1 MRETL
6 LRPAPGKK
14 DLDPALAGALAQ
26 AAAALARLD
35 QALAGHPLLPA
46 FLHRARLDAVR
57 RQAAVDG
64 LVIDPWHLAAV
75 LEGFRLRMDGALR
88 IIDRGAILAAA
99 RHALDLHQWLVAPD
113 FDQEGAV
120 QRAGQVLARPR
131 RPAPPR
137 CSPPPPGCTP
147 GSAATA
153 TAVAGRRWRRPR
165 GGGARPPIRAA
176 LVRFWVTQHLLRAPV
191 PLTGDRALRPD
202 TPWQRDTWMPAFLSA
217 LADEAAD
224 GLDRLVA
231 LERAWRAARRAVSG
245 RRRHSRA
252 AAAVDLLAAAPLVS
266 ASSLAAGLGMAVKN
280 ATLLLDDFCAAGIA
294 IEVTHRSKRRL
305 FGLTGL
311 APLRDVVRPPY
322 RPEPGR
328 GRGRP
333 AAGGRGCDRPAGAAV
348 GPADPDRSPAVRLQR
363 PRALDGPN
371 GPDHPPG
378 AAHPRSSPAAQ
389 HAARRSSIVQRRRRP
404 AEPGGNGTRCAHLLK
419 SGLAASSRRRRRR
432 VIAGDRSAP
441 GAPGDCGLR

>member
-1 MRETL
+1 MLEAL
-6 LRPAPGKK
+6 LRPAPGKN
-14 DLDPALAGALAQ
+14 LDPALAGALAQ

-64 LVIDPWHLAAV
+64 QAIDPWHLAAV

-113 FDQEGAV
+113 FDQEGDV
-120 QRAGQVLARPR
+120 QRAEQVLAD
-131 RPAPPR
+131 AAA
-137 CSPPPPGCTP
+137 SGATP
-147 GSAATA
+147 LLAAATGLHA
-153 TAVAGRRWRRPR
+153 WLGGDGHTG
-165 GGGARPPIRAA
+165 GDGSGDGGARPPIRAA
-176 LVRFWVTQHLLRAPV
+176 LVRFWVTQRLLRAPV

-231 LERAWRAARRAVSG
+231 LERAWRAARRAVAG

-252 AAAVDLLAAAPLVS
+252 AAAVDLLAAAPLLS
-266 ASSLAAGLGMAVKN
+266 ATSLAAGLGMAVKN

-294 IEVTHRSKRRL
+294 VEVTHRAKRRL

-333 AAGGRGCDRPAGAAV
+333 PLAAEDAITVPALPPVPPLDRQPFDYSDLAHWMTQMDQTIRQA
-348 GPADPDRSPAVRLQR
+348 R
-363 PRALDGPN
+363 RAL
-371 GPDHPPG
+371 G
-378 AAHPRSSPAAQ
+378 ALS
-389 HAARRSSIVQRRRRP
+389 ARDSTPS
-404 AEPGGNGTRCAHLLK
+404 EP
-419 SGLAASSRRRRRR
+419 SE
-432 VIAGDRSAP
+432 
-441 GAPGDCGLR
+441 

>member
-35 QALAGHPLLPA
+35 QALAGHPLVPA
-46 FLHRARLDAVR
+46 FLHRARLEAVR

-64 LVIDPWHLAAV
+64 QAIDPWHLAAV

-113 FDQEGAV
+113 FDQEGEI
-120 QRAGQVLARPR
+120 QRAAQVLA
-131 RPAPPR
+131 AAAAA
-137 CSPPPPGCTP
+137 GATP
-147 GSAATA
+147 LLAAATGLHA
-153 TAVAGRRWRRPR
+153 WLSGDGDGQSGGHG

-176 LVRFWVTQHLLRAPV
+176 LVRFWVTQRLLRVPV
-191 PLTGDRALRPD
+191 PLTGARALRPD
-202 TPWQRDTWMPAFLSA
+202 TPWQRDALVPAFLMA

-224 GLDRLVA
+224 ALALLLA
-231 LERAWRAARRAVSG
+231 LERAWRAARHAVAG
-245 RRRHSRA
+245 RRRNSRA

-280 ATLLLDDFCAAGIA
+280 ATLLLDDFCAAGLA
-294 IEVTHRSKRRL
+294 VEVTHRSKRRL

-333 AAGGRGCDRPAGAAV
+333 PLAADEAITLPALPAAPPTPIDRRPFDYSDLTHWMTQMDQTIRQARRTLDRLRPHGIPPSAPASASGGD
-348 GPADPDRSPAVRLQR
+348 DPLSPAETE
-363 PRALDGPN
+363 
-371 GPDHPPG
+371 PDVHT
-378 AAHPRSSPAAQ
+378 S
-389 HAARRSSIVQRRRRP
+389 
-404 AEPGGNGTRCAHLLK
+404 
-419 SGLAASSRRRRRR
+419 
-432 VIAGDRSAP
+432 
-441 GAPGDCGLR
+441 

>member
-1 MRETL
+1 MLDAL
-6 LRPAPGKK
+6 LRPPPGKK

-64 LVIDPWHLAAV
+64 QAIDPWHLAAV

-120 QRAGQVLARPR
+120 QQAEKRLA
-131 RPAPPR
+131 AAAA
-137 CSPPPPGCTP
+137 
-147 GSAATA
+147 SAATPLLAAA
-153 TAVAGRRWRRPR
+153 TGLHTWL
-165 GGGARPPIRAA
+165 GGDGQTGGDGHGGGDGSGDGGARPPMRAA
-176 LVRFWVTQHLLRAPV
+176 MVRFWVSQRLLRAPV
-191 PLTGDRALRPD
+191 PLTGARALRPD

-231 LERAWRAARRAVSG
+231 MDRTWRAARHAVAG

-280 ATLLLDDFCAAGIA
+280 ATLLLDDFCATGIA

-333 AAGGRGCDRPAGAAV
+333 PLEAEDAITVPALPPVPPLDRQPF
-348 GPADPDRSPAVRLQR
+348 DYSDL
-363 PRALDGPN
+363 
-371 GPDHPPG
+371 
-378 AAHPRSSPAAQ
+378 AHWMTQMDQTIRQ
-389 HAARRSSIVQRRRRP
+389 ARRTLGALTSPGSLP
-404 AEPGGNGTRCAHLLK
+404 PEPHG
-419 SGLAASSRRRRRR
+419 
-432 VIAGDRSAP
+432 
-441 GAPGDCGLR
+441 

>member
-1 MRETL
+1 M
-6 LRPAPGKK
+6 
-14 DLDPALAGALAQ
+14 
-26 AAAALARLD
+26 
-35 QALAGHPLLPA
+35 
-46 FLHRARLDAVR
+46 R

-113 FDQEGAV
+113 FDQEGAIR
-120 QRAGQVLARPR
+120 QAEQVLAE
-131 RPAPPR
+131 AAA
-137 CSPPPPGCTP
+137 GGTTP
-147 GSAATA
+147 LLAAATGLHA
-153 TAVAGRRWRRPR
+153 WLGGDGHGGGDGSSDGHG

-176 LVRFWVTQHLLRAPV
+176 LVRFWVAQHLLCVPV
-191 PLTGDRALRPD
+191 PLTGARALRPD

-224 GLDRLVA
+224 GLDLLVA
-231 LERAWRAARRAVSG
+231 MERAWRAARRAVAG

-252 AAAVDLLAAAPLVS
+252 AAAVDILAAAPLVS

-280 ATLLLDDFCAAGIA
+280 AALLLDDFCAAGLA

-333 AAGGRGCDRPAGAAV
+333 PLAAEEAITVPALPPVPPLDRQPF
-348 GPADPDRSPAVRLQR
+348 DYSDL
-363 PRALDGPN
+363 
-371 GPDHPPG
+371 
-378 AAHPRSSPAAQ
+378 AHGMTQMDQTIRQ
-389 HAARRSSIVQRRRRP
+389 ARRTLGALTSPGSLP
-404 AEPGGNGTRCAHLLK
+404 PEPHG
-419 SGLAASSRRRRRR
+419 
-432 VIAGDRSAP
+432 
-441 GAPGDCGLR
+441 

>member
-1 MRETL
+1 MLEAL
-6 LRPAPGKK
+6 LRPPPGKN
-14 DLDPALAGALAQ
+14 LDPVLAGALAQ

-120 QRAGQVLARPR
+120 RQAEQVLA
-131 RPAPPR
+131 AAAA
-137 CSPPPPGCTP
+137 SGATP
-147 GSAATA
+147 LLAAATGLH
-153 TAVAGRRWRRPR
+153 VWLGGGGHSGGDGH
-165 GGGARPPIRAA
+165 GGGARAPIRAA
-176 LVRFWVTQHLLRAPV
+176 LVRFWVTQRLLRAPV

-202 TPWQRDTWMPAFLSA
+202 TPWQPDTWVPAFLMA

-224 GLDRLVA
+224 ALDRLVA
-231 LERAWRAARRAVSG
+231 LERAWRAARHAVAG

-266 ASSLAAGLGMAVKN
+266 ARSLAAGLAMAVKN

-294 IEVTHRSKRRL
+294 IEVTHRAKRRL

-333 AAGGRGCDRPAGAAV
+333 PLEAEDAITLPALPSDPLTPIDRRPFDYSDLAHWMTQMDRSIRQARRALSAV
-348 GPADPDRSPAVRLQR
+348 APPTRQHTDVASDPLATLPDSPAD
-363 PRALDGPN
+363 
-371 GPDHPPG
+371 
-378 AAHPRSSPAAQ
+378 AQ
-389 HAARRSSIVQRRRRP
+389 
-404 AEPGGNGTRCAHLLK
+404 
-419 SGLAASSRRRRRR
+419 
-432 VIAGDRSAP
+432 
-441 GAPGDCGLR
+441 

>member
-35 QALAGHPLLPA
+35 QALAGHTLLPA

-64 LVIDPWHLAAV
+64 QAIDPWHLAAV

-120 QRAGQVLARPR
+120 QRAEQVLAQ
-131 RPAPPR
+131 AAA
-137 CSPPPPGCTP
+137 SGATP
-147 GSAATA
+147 LLAAATGLHA
-153 TAVAGRRWRRPR
+153 WLGGDGHSGGGGHGSSHGHR

-176 LVRFWVTQHLLRAPV
+176 LVRFWVSQHLLRAPV
-191 PLTGDRALRPD
+191 PLTGDRALRPE
-202 TPWQRDTWMPAFLSA
+202 TPWQRDAWVPAFLSA

-231 LERAWRAARRAVSG
+231 LERAWRAARRAVAG

-252 AAAVDLLAAAPLVS
+252 AAAVDLLAAAPLLS
-266 ASSLAAGLGMAVKN
+266 ATSLAAGLGMAVKN
-280 ATLLLDDFCAAGIA
+280 ATQLLDDFCAAGIA

-333 AAGGRGCDRPAGAAV
+333 PLEAEDAITVPALPSDPPTPLDRRPFDYSDLAHWMTQMDQTIRQARRALSAAAPSTRQDTDVASDPLGTRLADC
-348 GPADPDRSPAVRLQR
+348 PADPQ
-363 PRALDGPN
+363 
-371 GPDHPPG
+371 
-378 AAHPRSSPAAQ
+378 
-389 HAARRSSIVQRRRRP
+389 
-404 AEPGGNGTRCAHLLK
+404 
-419 SGLAASSRRRRRR
+419 
-432 VIAGDRSAP
+432 
-441 GAPGDCGLR
+441 

>member
-1 MRETL
+1 MRETW

-14 DLDPALAGALAQ
+14 LEPALAGALAQ

-35 QALAGHPLLPA
+35 QALAGHPLVPA
-46 FLHRARLDAVR
+46 FLHRTRLEAVR

-64 LVIDPWHLAAV
+64 QLIDPWHLAAV

-113 FDQEGAV
+113 FDQEGDV
-120 QRAGQVLARPR
+120 QRAEQVLTDTA
-131 RPAPPR
+131 
-137 CSPPPPGCTP
+137 SSGTTP
-147 GSAATA
+147 LLAAA
-153 TAVAGRRWRRPR
+153 AGLHAWLGGDGHA

-176 LVRFWVTQHLLRAPV
+176 LVRFWMTQRLLRAPV
-191 PLTGDRALRPD
+191 PLTGARALRPD
-202 TPWQRDTWMPAFLSA
+202 TPWQRDVWVPAFLSA

-224 GLDRLVA
+224 GLELLLA
-231 LERAWRAARRAVSG
+231 LERTWRAARRAVSG

-252 AAAVDLLAAAPLVS
+252 AAAVDILAAAPLVS
-266 ASSLAAGLGMAVKN
+266 ARSLAAGLGMAVNN
-280 ATLLLDDFCAAGIA
+280 ATLLLDDFCAAGLVV
-294 IEVTHRSKRRL
+294 EVTHRAKRRL

-333 AAGGRGCDRPAGAAV
+333 AAGGRGGDHRASALPSA
-348 GPADPDRSPAVRLQR
+348 PLTPIRSPAVRLQR
-363 PRALDGPN
+363 PRPLDDPD
-371 GPDHPPG
+371 GPDHPSDAARAECRGPVAPAGHGRGQRSGGHKPARQSGGYGMSHAGRWLTPGRANQRTAASDDVWRVVARAGGARG
-378 AAHPRSSPAAQ
+378 AARSLG
-389 HAARRSSIVQRRRRP
+389 R
-404 AEPGGNGTRCAHLLK
+404 
-419 SGLAASSRRRRRR
+419 
-432 VIAGDRSAP
+432 
-441 GAPGDCGLR
+441 

>member
-1 MRETL
+1 MHDLFRVQ
-6 LRPAPGKK
+6 PPP
-14 DLDPALAGALAQ
+14 LDPALAGALAC
-26 AAAALARLD
+26 AAGAFARLD

-46 FLHRARLDAVR
+46 FLHRARLEAVR

-64 LVIDPWHLAAV
+64 KAIDPWHLAAV
-75 LEGFRLRMDGALR
+75 LEGLRLRMDGALR

-120 QRAGQVLARPR
+120 QRAEQVLA
-131 RPAPPR
+131 ATAA
-137 CSPPPPGCTP
+137 SGTTP
-147 GSAATA
+147 LLAAATGLHA
-153 TAVAGRRWRRPR
+153 WLGDGSSNGDGHR

-176 LVRFWVTQHLLRAPV
+176 LVRFWVSQHLLRVPV

-231 LERAWRAARRAVSG
+231 LERAWRAARRAVAA

-266 ASSLAAGLGMAVKN
+266 ATSLAAGLGMAVKN

-333 AAGGRGCDRPAGAAV
+333 PLVAEDAITVLALPPVPPLDRQPFDYSDLAHWMTQMDQNIRQARRALSAV
-348 GPADPDRSPAVRLQR
+348 APSTRQDTDVASDPLATRRPDSPADPQ
-363 PRALDGPN
+363 
-371 GPDHPPG
+371 
-378 AAHPRSSPAAQ
+378 
-389 HAARRSSIVQRRRRP
+389 
-404 AEPGGNGTRCAHLLK
+404 
-419 SGLAASSRRRRRR
+419 
-432 VIAGDRSAP
+432 
-441 GAPGDCGLR
+441 

>member
-1 MRETL
+1 MHDLFRVQ
-6 LRPAPGKK
+6 PPP
-14 DLDPALAGALAQ
+14 LDPALAGALAC
-26 AAAALARLD
+26 AAGAFARLD

-46 FLHRARLDAVR
+46 FLHRARLEAVR

-64 LVIDPWHLAAV
+64 KAIDPWHLAAV
-75 LEGFRLRMDGALR
+75 LEGLRLRMDGALR

-120 QRAGQVLARPR
+120 QRAEQVLA
-131 RPAPPR
+131 ATAA
-137 CSPPPPGCTP
+137 SGTTP
-147 GSAATA
+147 LLAAATGLHA
-153 TAVAGRRWRRPR
+153 WLGDGSSNGDGHR

-176 LVRFWVTQHLLRAPV
+176 LVRFWVSQHLLRVPV

-231 LERAWRAARRAVSG
+231 LERAWRAARRAVAA

-266 ASSLAAGLGMAVKN
+266 ATSLAAGLGMAVKN

-333 AAGGRGCDRPAGAAV
+333 PLVAEDAITVLALPPVPPLDRQPFDYSDLAHWMTQMDQTIRQARRALSAV
-348 GPADPDRSPAVRLQR
+348 APSTRQDTDVASDPLATRRPDSPADPQ
-363 PRALDGPN
+363 
-371 GPDHPPG
+371 
-378 AAHPRSSPAAQ
+378 
-389 HAARRSSIVQRRRRP
+389 
-404 AEPGGNGTRCAHLLK
+404 
-419 SGLAASSRRRRRR
+419 
-432 VIAGDRSAP
+432 
-441 GAPGDCGLR
+441 

>member
-1 MRETL
+1 MIDAL
-6 LRPAPGKK
+6 LRPPGAKK

-35 QALAGHPLLPA
+35 QALAGHPLRPA
-46 FLHRARLDAVR
+46 YLHRARLDAVR

-64 LVIDPWHLAAV
+64 QLIDPWHLAAV
-75 LEGFRLRMDGALR
+75 LEGFRLRMDSALR

-120 QRAGQVLARPR
+120 QRAAQVLA
-131 RPAPPR
+131 AA
-137 CSPPPPGCTP
+137 
-147 GSAATA
+147 AATGA
-153 TAVAGRRWRRPR
+153 TPLLAAATGLHAWLGGNGHGDGDGSSHG

-176 LVRFWVTQHLLRAPV
+176 LVRFWGMQHLLRAPV

-202 TPWQRDTWMPAFLSA
+202 TPWAPDAWVPAFLSA

-224 GLDRLVA
+224 GLALLVA
-231 LERAWRAARRAVSG
+231 LERAWRAARRAVAG

-252 AAAVDLLAAAPLVS
+252 AAAVDLLAAAPLFS
-266 ASSLAAGLGMAVKN
+266 ATSLAAGLGMAVKN
-280 ATLLLDDFCAAGIA
+280 ATQLLDDFCAAGIA

-311 APLRDVVRPPY
+311 AQLRDVVRPPY
-322 RPEPGR
+322 RPEPGC

-333 AAGGRGCDRPAGAAV
+333 PLVAEDAITVPALPPVPPLDRQPFDYSDLAHWMTQMDQTIRHARRTLGDLAQGRHPAR
-348 GPADPDRSPAVRLQR
+348 ADPDGSALAEDPIRS
-363 PRALDGPN
+363 G
-371 GPDHPPG
+371 
-378 AAHPRSSPAAQ
+378 
-389 HAARRSSIVQRRRRP
+389 
-404 AEPGGNGTRCAHLLK
+404 
-419 SGLAASSRRRRRR
+419 
-432 VIAGDRSAP
+432 IA
-441 GAPGDCGLR
+441 

>member
-1 MRETL
+1 MIDAL
-6 LRPAPGKK
+6 LRPPGAKN

-35 QALAGHPLLPA
+35 QALAGHPLRPA
-46 FLHRARLDAVR
+46 HLHRARLDAVR

-64 LVIDPWHLAAV
+64 QLIDPWHLAAV

-120 QRAGQVLARPR
+120 QRAAQVLA
-131 RPAPPR
+131 AA
-137 CSPPPPGCTP
+137 
-147 GSAATA
+147 AATGA
-153 TAVAGRRWRRPR
+153 TPLLAAATGLHAWLGGNGHGDGSRHG

-176 LVRFWVTQHLLRAPV
+176 LVRFWGMQHLLRAPV
-191 PLTGDRALRPD
+191 PLTGARALRPD
-202 TPWQRDTWMPAFLSA
+202 TPWQRDVWVPAFLAA

-224 GLDRLVA
+224 ALDLLVTMD
-231 LERAWRAARRAVSG
+231 RTWRAARRAVSG
-245 RRRHSRA
+245 RRRNSRA

-266 ASSLAAGLGMAVKN
+266 ATSLAAGLGMAVKN
-280 ATLLLDDFCAAGIA
+280 ATLLLDDFCAAGLA
-294 IEVTHRSKRRL
+294 IEVTHRAKRRL

-333 AAGGRGCDRPAGAAV
+333 PLAAEAAITVPALPPVPSLDRQPFDYSDLAHWMTQM
-348 GPADPDRSPAVRLQR
+348 DQTIRQTR
-363 PRALDGPN
+363 RALSAVA
-371 GPDHPPG
+371 PPPRQDTDVASDPVDARLAT
-378 AAHPRSSPAAQ
+378 AAKR
-389 HAARRSSIVQRRRRP
+389 
-404 AEPGGNGTRCAHLLK
+404 
-419 SGLAASSRRRRRR
+419 
-432 VIAGDRSAP
+432 
-441 GAPGDCGLR
+441 

>member
-6 LRPAPGKK
+6 LWPAPGKN
-14 DLDPALAGALAQ
+14 PALAGALAQ

-35 QALAGHPLLPA
+35 QALVGHPLLPA
-46 FLHRARLDAVR
+46 FLHRARLEAVR

-64 LVIDPWHLAAV
+64 QAIDPWHLAAV

-120 QRAGQVLARPR
+120 RQAEQVLA
-131 RPAPPR
+131 AAAA
-137 CSPPPPGCTP
+137 SGATP
-147 GSAATA
+147 LLAAATGLH
-153 TAVAGRRWRRPR
+153 VWLGGGGHSGGDGH
-165 GGGARPPIRAA
+165 GGGARAPIRAA
-176 LVRFWVTQHLLRAPV
+176 LVRFWVTQRLLRAPV

-202 TPWQRDTWMPAFLSA
+202 TPWQPDTWVPAFLMA

-224 GLDRLVA
+224 ALDRLVA
-231 LERAWRAARRAVSG
+231 LERAWRAARHAVAG

-266 ASSLAAGLGMAVKN
+266 ARSLAAGLAMAVKN

-294 IEVTHRSKRRL
+294 IEVTHRAKRRL

-333 AAGGRGCDRPAGAAV
+333 PLEAEDAITLPALPSDPLTPIDRRPFDYSDLAHWMTQMDRSIRQARRALSAV
-348 GPADPDRSPAVRLQR
+348 APPTRQHTDVASDPLATLPDSPAD
-363 PRALDGPN
+363 
-371 GPDHPPG
+371 
-378 AAHPRSSPAAQ
+378 AQ
-389 HAARRSSIVQRRRRP
+389 
-404 AEPGGNGTRCAHLLK
+404 
-419 SGLAASSRRRRRR
+419 
-432 VIAGDRSAP
+432 
-441 GAPGDCGLR
+441 

>member
-1 MRETL
+1 MLDAL
-6 LRPAPGKK
+6 LRPAAGKN
-14 DLDPALAGALAQ
+14 PALAGALAQ
-26 AAAALARLD
+26 AAAAIARLD

-99 RHALDLHQWLVAPD
+99 RHALELHQWLVAPD
-113 FDQEGAV
+113 FDQEGAIR
-120 QRAGQVLARPR
+120 QAEQVLA
-131 RPAPPR
+131 AAAA
-137 CSPPPPGCTP
+137 SGATP
-147 GSAATA
+147 LLAAATGLH
-153 TAVAGRRWRRPR
+153 TWLGGDGRSGGDGYGGGDGSSHGHS

-176 LVRFWVTQHLLRAPV
+176 LVRFWVSQRLLRVPV

-202 TPWQRDTWMPAFLSA
+202 TPWQRDTWMPAFLNA

-224 GLDRLVA
+224 ALALLVA

-252 AAAVDLLAAAPLVS
+252 AAAVDLLAAAPLLS
-266 ASSLAAGLGMAVKN
+266 ATSLAAGLGMAVKN

-333 AAGGRGCDRPAGAAV
+333 RHDEPGMPPDGIAPSLPSMTPFDRRAFDYSELAHWMTQMDQTIRQARRALSAV
-348 GPADPDRSPAVRLQR
+348 APSTRKDTDVANDPLGTRLPDSVADPQ
-363 PRALDGPN
+363 
-371 GPDHPPG
+371 
-378 AAHPRSSPAAQ
+378 
-389 HAARRSSIVQRRRRP
+389 
-404 AEPGGNGTRCAHLLK
+404 
-419 SGLAASSRRRRRR
+419 
-432 VIAGDRSAP
+432 
-441 GAPGDCGLR
+441 

>member
-1 MRETL
+1 MLEAL
-6 LRPAPGKK
+6 LRPPPGKK

-64 LVIDPWHLAAV
+64 QAIDPWHLAAV

-113 FDQEGAV
+113 FDQEGAM
-120 QRAGQVLARPR
+120 QRPNRSSRPPR

-137 CSPPPPGCTP
+137 CSPPPPACTP

-153 TAVAGRRWRRPR
+153 TAVATARDGDGSSGGYG
-165 GGGARPPIRAA
+165 GGGAAPPIRAA
-176 LVRFWVTQHLLRAPV
+176 LVRFWVTQRLLRVPV

-224 GLDRLVA
+224 GLDLLVA

-294 IEVTHRSKRRL
+294 VEVTHRSKRRL

-333 AAGGRGCDRPAGAAV
+333 PLVAEEAITVPALPPVPPLDRQPFDYSDLAHWMTQMDQTIRQA
-348 GPADPDRSPAVRLQR
+348 R
-363 PRALDGPN
+363 RAL
-371 GPDHPPG
+371 G
-378 AAHPRSSPAAQ
+378 A
-389 HAARRSSIVQRRRRP
+389 
-404 AEPGGNGTRCAHLLK
+404 
-419 SGLAASSRRRRRR
+419 
-432 VIAGDRSAP
+432 
-441 GAPGDCGLR
+441 

>member
-1 MRETL
+1 MDRRRTTTQGGASRRRPVRRGWEKCSRHCCGRRRE
-6 LRPAPGKK
+6 K
-14 DLDPALAGALAQ
+14 DPALAGALAQ
-26 AAAALARLD
+26 AAAAIARLD

-64 LVIDPWHLAAV
+64 QAIDPWHLAAV

-120 QRAGQVLARPR
+120 QRAAQVLAD
-131 RPAPPR
+131 AAA
-137 CSPPPPGCTP
+137 SGATP
-147 GSAATA
+147 LLAAATGLH
-153 TAVAGRRWRRPR
+153 TWLSGDGHGDGDGRSDGDGSSGGDGH

-176 LVRFWVTQHLLRAPV
+176 LVRFWVTQRLLRAPV

-202 TPWQRDTWMPAFLSA
+202 TPWQPDTWVPAFLMA

-224 GLDRLVA
+224 ALDRLVA
-231 LERAWRAARRAVSG
+231 LERAWRAARHAVAG

-294 IEVTHRSKRRL
+294 IEVTHRAKRRL

-311 APLRDVVRPPY
+311 APLRDVVRPPV

-333 AAGGRGCDRPAGAAV
+333 PLEAEDAITLPALPPVPPLDRQPFDYSDLAHWMTQMDQTIRQARRALSAVAPATRQDTDVASDPSGTRLADS
-348 GPADPDRSPAVRLQR
+348 PADPQSV
-363 PRALDGPN
+363 PR
-371 GPDHPPG
+371 
-378 AAHPRSSPAAQ
+378 
-389 HAARRSSIVQRRRRP
+389 
-404 AEPGGNGTRCAHLLK
+404 
-419 SGLAASSRRRRRR
+419 
-432 VIAGDRSAP
+432 
-441 GAPGDCGLR
+441 DCG